1 MAPLKLAVGCRQNFG
16 CTAVMDPSSL
26 LLEISR
32 LANTGALST
41 AGHLHR
47 AIHYLF
53 VSDHLLFPHPTVL
66 LSYAQAVLQDC
77 LEGGG
82 KRVRVSP
89 GRVAAP
95 AVLRVYFCPGPCA
108 LRVCA
113 CARTLQWLCQL
124 PLILARLAQST
135 RLRREPLAR
144 RVPRKLE
151 RQSDHLRDSKPKTK
165 SDRISHFL
173 PSAASRAPSILCHDQ
188 VNRADFSSLERP
200 ADRFPPNSR
209 QKPAISTPVIFA
221 SAR

>member
-1 MAPLKLAVGCRQNFG
+1 MAPLKLPVGCRQNFG

-66 LSYAQAVLQDC
+66 LSYAQAALQDC

-108 LRVCA
+108 LRVLRMCTHSSVA
-113 CARTLQWLCQL
+113 LPAASHSCQARTVDSSSPRTARPPSPPQTREAKRS
-124 PLILARLAQST
+124 PARLEAENEI
-135 RLRREPLAR
+135 RPNFPLSAFR
-144 RVPRKLE
+144 CFPRALN
-151 RQSDHLRDSKPKTK
+151 S
-165 SDRISHFL
+165 L
-173 PSAASRAPSILCHDQ
+173 P
-188 VNRADFSSLERP
+188 
-200 ADRFPPNSR
+200 
-209 QKPAISTPVIFA
+209 
-221 SAR
+221 